1 VTFEDIQ
8 EEVSAVNE
16 EALFADGFEE
26 ALIGYV
32 EHFGLQGQVVVAL
45 YDRERC
51 IKILTGDGMSY
62 DEAVEYFD
70 FNTIGAY
77 FGPNTPA
84 FATLIR

>member
-1 VTFEDIQ
+1 M
-8 EEVSAVNE
+8 
-16 EALFADGFEE
+16 
-26 ALIGYV
+26 
-32 EHFGLQGQVVVAL
+32 VAL